1 MSLKEA
7 FCSYY
12 GWIYPDRKP
21 VRTLAQDLI
30 KQRNDEMLDEL
41 KSMEERIK
49 RHITECK
56 REVIK
61 ELNKSHMEI
70 NKEKVNGSKSGSKS
84 KKSG

>member
-1 MSLKEA
+1 MGLKEV

-12 GWIYPDRKP
+12 GRLGGDKP
-21 VRTLAQDLI
+21 IRTLGEDLVI
-30 KQRNDEMLDEL
+30 ERKKQMMEDL

-61 ELNKSHMEI
+61 ELVAQKLIQQPEAK
-70 NKEKVNGSKSGSKS
+70 KELKDGSKGRKS
-84 KKSG
+84 S